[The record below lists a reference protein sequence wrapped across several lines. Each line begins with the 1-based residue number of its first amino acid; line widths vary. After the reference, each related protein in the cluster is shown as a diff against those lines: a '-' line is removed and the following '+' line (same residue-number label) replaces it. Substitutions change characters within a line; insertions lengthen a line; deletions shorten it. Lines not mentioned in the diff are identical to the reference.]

1 MWSDLKRT
9 DAQRPDGSCLAAVW
23 EMDVET
29 VVQVGD
35 GQVEAMEVRILETE
49 LAGLLRQWRRSGI
62 TLGW

>member
-1 MWSDLKRT
+1 M
-9 DAQRPDGSCLAAVW
+9 W